1 MHLLTLLGDCHM
13 DSEGV
18 RTAHSNYISM
28 IIFSYNFETSISM
41 QSEKKKKK
49 RKKRRRKTLKVSEAH
64 AILTLSL
71 IIGYLIQV
79 CHTLFS
85 NKVYLFP

>member
-49 RKKRRRKTLKVSEAH
+49 EKKEEEKL
-64 AILTLSL
+64 
-71 IIGYLIQV
+71 
-79 CHTLFS
+79 
-85 NKVYLFP
+85 